1 MEKFQ
6 PGEEVYVRLA
16 FQAVVPIK
24 DGHLVFV
31 HEEDEDEHIIVGF
44 GAKEGRSLKP
54 AIKTTLDFSTL
65 LEEGTKPG
73 VYALD
78 KINFQTFGG
87 DSRDYRGDIGTP
99 KFEVIP
105 EREWAPIVEEVSIY
119 TESKWRWV
127 KRDEEEES
135 GRR

>member
-16 FQAVVPIK
+16 FQSVVPIK

-31 HEEDEDEHIIVGF
+31 HEEDENEHIIVGF

-54 AIKTTLDFSTL
+54 AVRATLDFSKL
-65 LEEGTKPG
+65 LEGDTKPG

-78 KINFQTFGG
+78 KINFQTFGE

-105 EREWAPIVEEVSIY
+105 EHEWAPIVEEVSIY
-119 TESKWRWV
+119 TESKWRWM
-127 KRDEEEES
+127 KRDEEGS
-135 GRR
+135 G

>member
-16 FQAVVPIK
+16 FQSVVPIK

-31 HEEDEDEHIIVGF
+31 HEEDENEHIIVGF

-54 AIKTTLDFSTL
+54 AIRATLDFSKL
-65 LEEGTKPG
+65 LEGDTKPG

-78 KINFQTFGG
+78 KITT
-87 DSRDYRGDIGTP
+87 SRP
-99 KFEVIP
+99 
-105 EREWAPIVEEVSIY
+105 
-119 TESKWRWV
+119 
-127 KRDEEEES
+127 S
-135 GRR
+135 GRTPETTGAT

>member
-1 MEKFQ
+1 LEKFQ

-16 FQAVVPIK
+16 FQAVVPIQ

-31 HEEDEDEHIIVGF
+31 HEEDENEHIIMGF
-44 GAKEGRSLKP
+44 GLEEGSSLKP
-54 AIKTTLDFSTL
+54 AILTTLDFSKL
-65 LEEGTKPG
+65 LEKGTKPG

-105 EREWAPIVEEVSIY
+105 EHEFAPMVEEVSIY
-119 TESKWRWV
+119 TASKWRWM
-127 KRDEEEES
+127 KRDEEES
-135 GRR
+135 G